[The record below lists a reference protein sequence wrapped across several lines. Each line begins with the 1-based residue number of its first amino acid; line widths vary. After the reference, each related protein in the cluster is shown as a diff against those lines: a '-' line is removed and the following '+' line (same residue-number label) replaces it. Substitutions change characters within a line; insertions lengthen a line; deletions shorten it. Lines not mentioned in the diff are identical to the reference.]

1 MNIRMIALSGAA
13 LLALTISAAAQ
24 ESGGATSG
32 GATSSAPS
40 APPEQPAPQPTYT
53 PPPPP
58 PSPMPPAAEYIPGGW
73 YMGLGAGWDA
83 LNNIN
88 FNDNLGNY
96 GDLKTND
103 SALVIGSL
111 GYRFPASPFR
121 VELEGGYDWHKLNQL
136 SYDGVS
142 VAASGHANLGSALV
156 NGIYDF
162 QFAPRWALSIGGG
175 VGAGFTNFN
184 ASTPVTLSSSKTDLM
199 WQGIGGLSYSLAPN
213 TDLFVDYRYRDAM
226 SSGSVVGPSGNIIHV
241 HDVTENVVLAGL
253 RWYVSP

>member
-24 ESGGATSG
+24 QSGGSTSG
-32 GATSSAPS
+32 GATTS

-58 PSPMPPAAEYIPGGW
+58 PAPMQPAAEYIPGGW
-73 YMGLGAGWDA
+73 YVGIGGGWDGM
-83 LNNIN
+83 NNIK
-88 FNDNLGNY
+88 FNDDLGNS
-96 GDLKTND
+96 GDLQTND
-103 SALVIGSL
+103 NPIVVAAL

-121 VELEGGYDWHKLNQL
+121 VELEGGYDWHKLNRL
-136 SYDGVS
+136 DYDGAS
-142 VAASGHANLGSALV
+142 FAASGHANLGSALV

-162 QFAPRWALSIGGG
+162 QFAPRWALSLGAG
-175 VGAGFTNFN
+175 VGAGFSDFS
-184 ASTPVTLSSSKTDLM
+184 ASTPVTLSSSKTDFM
-199 WQGIGGLSYSLAPN
+199 WQGIGGLSYGLAPN

-226 SSGSVVGPSGNIIHV
+226 TSGNVTGAGGGVVHV

>member
-13 LLALTISAAAQ
+13 LLALTISATAQ
-24 ESGGATSG
+24 ESGGAASG

-40 APPEQPAPQPTYT
+40 SPPEQPAPQPTYT
-53 PPPPP
+53 PPPPAA
-58 PSPMPPAAEYIPGGW
+58 MPPTAEYIPGAW
-73 YMGLGAGWDA
+73 YLGLGAGWDEMS
-83 LNNIN
+83 NIN
-88 FNDNLGNY
+88 FNDNLGNS

-103 SALVIGSL
+103 NALVIGSI

-136 SYDGVS
+136 DYNGVS

-162 QFAPRWALSIGGG
+162 RFAPRWALSIGAG
-175 VGAGFTNFN
+175 VGAGHTDFSAT
-184 ASTPVTLSSSKTDLM
+184 TPVVIGSRKTDFM
-199 WQGIGGLSYSLAPN
+199 WQGIGGLSYSVSPN
-213 TDLFVDYRYRDAM
+213 TDLFVDYRYRDAI
-226 SSGSVVGPSGNIIHV
+226 SSGNVTGPSGNVFHV

-253 RWYVSP
+253 RWYVTP